1 MLDKNQAW
9 QVLREADLVCSEQ
22 EVGRAV
28 ERVAAEVTARLA
40 DANPLVLSVMGGA
53 VVFTGRLL
61 PLLYFPLELDYLHV
75 TRYDGRTRGSEVRWK
90 AGPRTDIRGRT
101 LLVVDDIL
109 DEGDTLAAVRTKLL
123 ADGAAAFFSA
133 VFADKDTGHAKPIQ
147 ADFVGVRV
155 PNRYVFGFGMD
166 INEYWRNL
174 PAIYALKS

>member
-1 MLDKNQAW
+1 MLDKHQAW
-9 QVLREADLVCSEQ
+9 QLLREADLVCSER
-22 EVGRAV
+22 EVSRAV
-28 ERVAAEVTARLA
+28 ERVASEITAKLA

-53 VVFTGRLL
+53 VVFTGHLL
-61 PLLYFPLELDYLHV
+61 PLLHFPLELDYMHV

-109 DEGDTLAAVRTKLL
+109 DEGDTLAAVRERLL
-123 ADGAAAFFSA
+123 ADGAEAFFSA
-133 VFADKDTGHAKPIQ
+133 VFADKDTGRAKPIQ

-174 PAIYALKS
+174 PAIYAMKS